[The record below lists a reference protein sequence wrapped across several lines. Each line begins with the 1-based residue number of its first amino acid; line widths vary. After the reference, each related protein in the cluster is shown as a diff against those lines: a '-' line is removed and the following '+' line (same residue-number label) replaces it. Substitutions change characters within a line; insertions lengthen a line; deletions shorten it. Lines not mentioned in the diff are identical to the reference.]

1 MRTYFEGKK
10 ELFTG
15 LKIEELERE
24 NKRDKDVDEA
34 LKQIEDKGYA
44 KPYAADKRTL
54 LKIGVSFN
62 SKDRTIDGWKV
73 V

>member
-24 NKRDKDVDEA
+24 NKRDKPVWFGRA
-34 LKQIEDKGYA
+34 FTFF
-44 KPYAADKRTL
+44 TL
-54 LKIGVSFN
+54 GFINPF
-62 SKDRTIDGWKV
+62 V
-73 V
+73 VILIVI